1 MATSGS
7 YDYSLTAS
15 NVLTESLEYI
25 QVLANDGTID
35 PNDETSCLRTL
46 NMMAKQWSGNFD
58 FAPGLKAFSRKHG
71 YMFLQ
76 KNQGSYSLGP
86 SGDNASLTYVTTTM
100 REAAI
105 ATATTLELT
114 STTGM
119 TAADKIGIEL
129 DSGSIYWTT
138 ITSVTDGDTL
148 VIPSPGLSGASA
160 IGRRI
165 FTYTTKLIRPLYIE
179 QAGLLDTSDN
189 YSALEP
195 MTIEYY
201 ERISVK
207 ITDATPSYYR
217 YDNTLT
223 NGTIY
228 LDVEPD
234 DVTNVLRLTF
244 FVPAED
250 YDAVANDIAFPQ
262 EWYLPLA
269 LGLAKLI
276 APKFN
281 YSWSQNDESNYQ
293 SALAIARGSYA
304 ETSEV
309 YFQPGIE

>member
-7 YDYSLTAS
+7 YDFSLTAS

-25 QVLANDGTID
+25 QVLANGGTID
-35 PNDETSCLRTL
+35 SNDETSCLRTF

-71 YMFLQ
+71 YVFLQ

-100 REAAI
+100 RVAAI
-105 ATATTLELT
+105 STATTLELT

-138 ITSVTDGDTL
+138 ISSVTDSDTL
-148 VIPSPGLSGASA
+148 VISSGLTGAAA

-189 YSALEP
+189 YSPLET
-195 MTIEYY
+195 MTNEYY
-201 ERISVK
+201 ERIAVK
-207 ITDATPSYYR
+207 GTDGTPTYYR

-223 NGTIY
+223 NGTMYI
-228 LDVEPD
+228 DSEPD
-234 DVTNVLRLTF
+234 DVTNVIRLTF
-244 FVPAED
+244 MVPAED

-281 YSWSQNDESNYQ
+281 YIWNQADENNYQ

-304 ETSEV
+304 ETSET
-309 YFQPGIE
+309 YFQPGLE